1 MTTTGRGAEI
11 CFGQHRRPDRSGR
24 SRPPDG
30 TVSTPP
36 RVSPVGQWSCP
47 WRMPE
52 GRSVTARGVVTDG
65 GHAGRGR
72 SWSSSAPARSHC
84 GGPHTCCAVTGPSGD
99 DLVQEALAK
108 VYVAWP
114 RIAAT
119 EAALS
124 YTRTTMLRTYLNE
137 KRKWRREVN
146 LAELPEHPT
155 DDQDTALT
163 VTLSA
168 LLREL
173 PDQAARRAGAA
184 LLPGPQRAADRRRAR
199 HPRGHRQEPAVPR
212 AGHDAGPARRAG
224 TQQSTRRSNDK
235 EVTS

>member
-1 MTTTGRGAEI
+1 MA
-11 CFGQHRRPDRSGR
+11 
-24 SRPPDG
+24 G
-30 TVSTPP
+30 TRDEAFMEFV
-36 RVSPVGQWSCP
+36 R
-47 WRMPE
+47 
-52 GRSVTARGVVTDG
+52 
-65 GHAGRGR
+65 
-72 SWSSSAPARSHC
+72 ARSLSLRRTAYLLC
-84 GGPHTCCAVTGPSGD
+84 GDWSSGD

-146 LAELPEHPT
+146 LAEVPEHPT

-173 PDQAARRAGAA
+173 PTKQRAVLVLRFYPDLSVPQIADELGSPEGTVKSQLSRGLATMRVRLGEPEPDRAG
-184 LLPGPQRAADRRRAR
+184 
-199 HPRGHRQEPAVPR
+199 
-212 AGHDAGPARRAG
+212 
-224 TQQSTRRSNDK
+224 SNDK

>member
-1 MTTTGRGAEI
+1 MAGTRE
-11 CFGQHRRPDRSGR
+11 S
-24 SRPPDG
+24 SRDSDFMEF
-30 TVSTPP
+30 V
-36 RVSPVGQWSCP
+36 R
-47 WRMPE
+47 
-52 GRSVTARGVVTDG
+52 
-65 GHAGRGR
+65 
-72 SWSSSAPARSHC
+72 ARSLSLRRTAYLLC
-84 GGPHTCCAVTGPSGD
+84 GDWSSGD

-146 LAELPEHPT
+146 LGDVPEHPT

-168 LLREL
+168 LLRQLPSKQRAVLVLRFYQDLSVPQIADEL
-173 PDQAARRAGAA
+173 GIPEGTVKSQLSRGLATMRVRLGEPEPGRAG
-184 LLPGPQRAADRRRAR
+184 
-199 HPRGHRQEPAVPR
+199 
-212 AGHDAGPARRAG
+212 
-224 TQQSTRRSNDK
+224 SNDK

>member
-1 MTTTGRGAEI
+1 M
-11 CFGQHRRPDRSGR
+11 
-24 SRPPDG
+24 
-30 TVSTPP
+30 
-36 RVSPVGQWSCP
+36 
-47 WRMPE
+47 
-52 GRSVTARGVVTDG
+52 
-65 GHAGRGR
+65 AGMRDEAFMEFVR
-72 SWSSSAPARSHC
+72 ARSLSLRRTAYLLC
-84 GGPHTCCAVTGPSGD
+84 GDWSSGD

-146 LAELPEHPT
+146 LAEVPEHPT

-173 PDQAARRAGAA
+173 PTK
-184 LLPGPQRAADRRRAR
+184 QRAVLVLRFYQDLSVPQIADELGI
-199 HPRGHRQEPAVPR
+199 PEGTVKSQLSRGLATMRVRLGEPEPDH
-212 AGHDAGPARRAG
+212 AG
-224 TQQSTRRSNDK
+224 SNDK

>member
-1 MTTTGRGAEI
+1 MA
-11 CFGQHRRPDRSGR
+11 
-24 SRPPDG
+24 G
-30 TVSTPP
+30 TRDEAFMEFV
-36 RVSPVGQWSCP
+36 R
-47 WRMPE
+47 
-52 GRSVTARGVVTDG
+52 
-65 GHAGRGR
+65 
-72 SWSSSAPARSHC
+72 ARSLSLRRTAYLLC
-84 GGPHTCCAVTGPSGD
+84 GDWSSGD

-146 LAELPEHPT
+146 LADVPEHPT

-173 PDQAARRAGAA
+173 PTK
-184 LLPGPQRAADRRRAR
+184 QRAVLVLRFYQDLSVPQIADELGI
-199 HPRGHRQEPAVPR
+199 PEGTVKSQLSRGLATMRVRLGEPEPGR
-212 AGHDAGPARRAG
+212 E
-224 TQQSTRRSNDK
+224 SSSNDK

>member
-1 MTTTGRGAEI
+1 MA
-11 CFGQHRRPDRSGR
+11 
-24 SRPPDG
+24 G
-30 TVSTPP
+30 TRDEAFMEFV
-36 RVSPVGQWSCP
+36 R
-47 WRMPE
+47 
-52 GRSVTARGVVTDG
+52 
-65 GHAGRGR
+65 
-72 SWSSSAPARSHC
+72 ARSLSLRRTAYLLC
-84 GGPHTCCAVTGPSGD
+84 GDWSSGD

-137 KRKWRREVN
+137 KRRWRREVN
-146 LAELPEHPT
+146 LADVPEHPT

-173 PDQAARRAGAA
+173 PTK
-184 LLPGPQRAADRRRAR
+184 QRAVLVLRFYQDLSVPQIADELGI
-199 HPRGHRQEPAVPR
+199 PEGTVKSQLSRGLATMRVRLGEPEPGR
-212 AGHDAGPARRAG
+212 E
-224 TQQSTRRSNDK
+224 SSSNDK

>member
-1 MTTTGRGAEI
+1 MAGTRE
-11 CFGQHRRPDRSGR
+11 S
-24 SRPPDG
+24 SRDSDFMEF
-30 TVSTPP
+30 V
-36 RVSPVGQWSCP
+36 R
-47 WRMPE
+47 
-52 GRSVTARGVVTDG
+52 
-65 GHAGRGR
+65 
-72 SWSSSAPARSHC
+72 ARSLSLRRTAYLLC
-84 GGPHTCCAVTGPSGD
+84 GDWSSGD

-146 LAELPEHPT
+146 LGDVPEHPT

-173 PDQAARRAGAA
+173 PTKQRAVLVLRFYQDLSVPQIADELGIPEGTVKSQLSRGLATMRVRLGEPEPGRAG
-184 LLPGPQRAADRRRAR
+184 
-199 HPRGHRQEPAVPR
+199 
-212 AGHDAGPARRAG
+212 
-224 TQQSTRRSNDK
+224 SSNDK